1 MLIGCTDG
9 SMFCIGAD
17 DNVVDGVVADADM
30 VIGDGVICACVC
42 TCGADTPLADNVSLG
57 DAARISGATKSTVGT
72 AALENADA
80 VEAAIGAGF

>member
-1 MLIGCTDG
+1 
-9 SMFCIGAD
+9 MFCIGAD
-17 DNVVDGVVADADM
+17 DNVVDGEVVDM
-30 VIGDGVICACVC
+30 VIGDGVIFACVC

-57 DAARISGATKSTVGT
+57 DAARISGATRSTVGT